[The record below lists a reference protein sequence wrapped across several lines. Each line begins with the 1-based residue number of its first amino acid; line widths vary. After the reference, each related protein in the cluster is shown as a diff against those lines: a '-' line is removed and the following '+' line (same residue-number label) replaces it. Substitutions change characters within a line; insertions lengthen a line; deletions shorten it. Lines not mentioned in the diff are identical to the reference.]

1 MSAAADSLER
11 SKELLARAVRDFTP
25 VRREKYQTLTPFRE
39 QIAEL
44 RRKRASCRVIAA
56 VLHAAKVRV
65 SHDTVARF
73 CRDVIGPEA
82 GCPTRRQAAVRK
94 PSAHGRNARRTPSAG
109 TPPPQSIVSRL
120 REQRAA
126 EPSAPVMPVAR
137 PRGPR
142 IADPNNV

>member
-1 MSAAADSLER
+1 MPDAADSLER

-25 VRREKYQTLTPFRE
+25 TRREKYQMLMPFRE

-56 VLHAAKVRV
+56 VLLAAKVQV

-73 CRDVIGPEA
+73 CRDVIEA
-82 GCPTRRQAAVRK
+82 DAGRPTKRQATVRK
-94 PSAHGRNARRTPSAG
+94 PSELGRSGRRTPSAAV
-109 TPPPQSIVSRL
+109 PKQPQSVVSFL

-126 EPSAPVMPVAR
+126 EPSAPVVR

-142 IADPNNV
+142 IADPKNV

>member
-1 MSAAADSLER
+1 MPDATDSLER

-25 VRREKYQTLTPFRE
+25 TRREKYQMLMPFRE

-56 VLHAAKVRV
+56 VLLAAKVQV

-73 CRDVIGPEA
+73 CRDVIEAEA
-82 GCPTRRQAAVRK
+82 GRQATVRK
-94 PSAHGRNARRTPSAG
+94 PSEPKRSERRTPSGAVAKQ
-109 TPPPQSIVSRL
+109 PQSVVSRL
-120 REQRAA
+120 REQRVA
-126 EPSAPVMPVAR
+126 EPSAPVAR

-142 IADPNNV
+142 IADPKNV